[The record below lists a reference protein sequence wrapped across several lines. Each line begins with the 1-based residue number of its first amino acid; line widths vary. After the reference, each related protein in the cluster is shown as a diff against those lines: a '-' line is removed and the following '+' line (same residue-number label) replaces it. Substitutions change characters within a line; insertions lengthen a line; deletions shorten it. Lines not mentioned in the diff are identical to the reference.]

1 MSNVGAKWHA
11 RKAADIA
18 DEPGKVHFE
27 NSWIKITYKG
37 LNPTHFGIKITL
49 DKVVR
54 DRSLKSIKVKLK
66 FPSSA
71 VYRNG
76 PTNVILKG

>member
-37 LNPTHFGIKITL
+37 LNPIHFGIKITL

-54 DRSLKSIKVKLK
+54 VRLKQQGTANDN
-66 FPSSA
+66 A
-71 VYRNG
+71 VIRR
-76 PTNVILKG
+76 IC